1 MSVDAHPCLRVVQGR
16 QHAVPYPS
24 RWAAVTSASRP
35 TSLTSPT
42 STGRIISLRRP
53 ASGPRALPAGWHR
66 VHQRGLERHRTEG
79 LPLRGVLPCRGG
91 RTSG

>member
-24 RWAAVTSASRP
+24 RWAAVTSLSR
-35 TSLTSPT
+35 LTSPIAHTGT
-42 STGRIISLRRP
+42 SRIISLRRP
-53 ASGPRALPAGWHR
+53 ASGPRALPAVPHR
-66 VHQRGLERHRTEG
+66 VHERGFERHRTEG